1 MTVHFVYTVP
11 RIGLAPRTGKKA
23 ARFIQACGFDS
34 RWIGRRTNL
43 DTSGWPDYSP
53 VSITKHVYEALH
65 RNFHTVLYDYQE
77 RGVIRGGAE
86 DILIGHPDPA
96 EPRSIWNRSCE
107 RGKFAARIAM
117 FPIHHALADINAP
130 IDRYI
135 PKVDAIWGITGPY
148 WYDTWGESAF
158 AHWQPKITRLDM
170 AIDVRQF
177 PRVKKR
183 FHPRGRRKF
192 LFIGNANPC
201 KGVHLL
207 SILFGL
213 AKDKDHKCLW
223 MGGSGDFP
231 NLEIRRGFV
240 VFTPAFVKDLAEECD
255 FFITM
260 GVSDA
265 NPTTILE
272 AMAWGFPVCC
282 TPQSGYY
289 HMPEIESLST
299 TDMQHNLAVLERLQW
314 ATEEELVERADS
326 ARRLVESSY
335 TWERFN
341 HTVLTELKSIVA
353 RKGLRARLVEQ
364 GRYVSS
370 EVLP

>member
-11 RIGLAPRTGKKA
+11 RIGLGPRIGKKA
-23 ARFIQACGFDS
+23 ARCVQAAGFDS

-43 DTSGWPDYSP
+43 DTSGWPEYSP
-53 VSITKHVYEALH
+53 VSITKHVYETL
-65 RNFHTVLYDYQE
+65 RRDFHTAVYDYQE
-77 RGVIRGGAE
+77 RGLIRGGAQ

-96 EPRSIWNRSCE
+96 EPRSIWNQSCE
-107 RGKFAARIAM
+107 SGEFAARIAM
-117 FPIHHALADINAP
+117 FPIHHGLADINAP
-130 IDRYI
+130 VDRYI
-135 PKVDAIWGITGPY
+135 PKVDAIWGITGKY
-148 WYDTWGESAF
+148 WFDTWGESAF

-170 AIDVRQF
+170 AIDVRGF
-177 PRVKKR
+177 PRTKKR
-183 FHPRGRRKF
+183 FHPKGRRKF
-192 LFIGNANPC
+192 FFIGNAKPY

-213 AKDKDHKCLW
+213 AKHHKCLW
-223 MGGSGDFP
+223 LGGCGDFP
-231 NLEIRRGFV
+231 NLETRRGFV
-240 VFTPAFVKDLAEECD
+240 AFTPAVMGGIAEECD

-289 HMPEIESLST
+289 HMPQIEPLST
-299 TDMQHNLAVLERLQW
+299 TDMQHNLAVLDRLQW
-314 ATEEELVERADS
+314 APEEELVERADS
-326 ARRLVESSY
+326 ARRLVECGY

-341 HTVLTELKSIVA
+341 QTVLTELTGIVA
-353 RKGLRARLVEQ
+353 RKGLGATRVREK